1 MKDETS
7 ATGTL
12 VATHETSSAELPDP
26 FSNDDETEET
36 PPAPFLGQ
44 VDEVSITFSFTAFH
58 SNSFTA
64 FHSKSVDP
72 VGVVEILGERFDVTR
87 DAYGILVSHPR
98 WSLTGRG
105 DTLVE
110 AELDLI
116 ANAKLLA
123 EAYLEFPPSQLS
135 PEANEMLDYLI
146 QLMSFKRV
154 ASL

>member
-44 VDEVSITFSFTAFH
+44 VDEVSITC
-58 SNSFTA
+58 SFTA

-146 QLMSFKRV
+146 QLMPFKRV

>member
-12 VATHETSSAELPDP
+12 VATHETSTAELPDP
-26 FSNDDETEET
+26 FSNVDETEET
-36 PPAPFLGQ
+36 TATPFPWQ
-44 VDEVSITFSFTAFH
+44 FNMISFRFVIPE
-58 SNSFTA
+58 SEYRG
-64 FHSKSVDP
+64 SVDP
-72 VGVVEILGERFDVTR
+72 VGEVDILGERFDVTR

-116 ANAKLLA
+116 ENAKLLA

-135 PEANEMLDYLI
+135 PEANEMLDFLI
-146 QLMSFKRV
+146 QLLSFKRV

>member
-12 VATHETSSAELPDP
+12 VALHETSSAELPDP

-44 VDEVSITFSFTAFH
+44 VDEVSITFSFTAIF
-58 SNSFTA
+58 SFTA

-123 EAYLEFPPSQLS
+123 EAYLEFPLSQLS

>member
-12 VATHETSSAELPDP
+12 VATHETSSAELTDP

-44 VDEVSITFSFTAFH
+44 VDEVSTTF
-58 SNSFTA
+58 SFTA

-123 EAYLEFPPSQLS
+123 EAYLEFAPSQLS